1 MKSRSWAKKIRQD
14 MENSGTY
21 QPFFS
26 DVIDTLARILEQR
39 DAAIKEF
46 DDSGAQSVIEH
57 TNRFGATNLVK
68 NPRLQTIREL
78 NRLALS
84 YIRDLGLTPAAYKK
98 IIFTEP
104 AHTGKDALSG
114 LVNALDSQE

>member
-1 MKSRSWAKKIRQD
+1 MKSRTWAKKIRAD
-14 MENSGTY
+14 MEKSGTY

-26 DVIDTLARILEQR
+26 GVIDTLARILEKR

-46 DDSGAQSVIEH
+46 EDSGAQSVIEH

-68 NPRLQTIREL
+68 NPRLQSIREL

-98 IIFTEP
+98 IATAEP
-104 AHTGKDALSG
+104 AHSGKDALSG
-114 LVNALDSQE
+114 FISALDTQD